1 METCWEVGALLLVM
15 TCDYECS
22 ARLSWRDT
30 AYLDETGR
38 HAGFV
43 RYVRLGKRYT
53 WQADSRPLALTNPVL
68 VTAMANRLKS
78 RTAR

>member
-22 ARLSWRDT
+22 ARLSWRDSANLVDTTT
-30 AYLDETGR
+30 AL
-38 HAGFV
+38 
-43 RYVRLGKRYT
+43 
-53 WQADSRPLALTNPVL
+53 LALTNPVL

>member
-22 ARLSWRDT
+22 ARLT
-30 AYLDETGR
+30 ELE
-38 HAGFV
+38 
-43 RYVRLGKRYT
+43 RLG
-53 WQADSRPLALTNPVL
+53 QSRRHDYGFTFALTNPVL

>member
-1 METCWEVGALLLVM
+1 MDTFWEAGALLLVT
-15 TCDYECS
+15 TCYYECS

-53 WQADSRPLALTNPVL
+53 WQADSRLALTNPVL